1 MAPEE
6 IHLPRPRSS
15 PHLPRPGRCRR
26 RRWWRWQR
34 PTHQTVEGR
43 GGGKYGGASE
53 LGGAAA
59 GELGAAEEA
68 GRRRDA
74 GRRRLSG
81 GGAAIWRRH
90 VSDLGLEGLA
100 VLLRTM
106 QRCRVSSQG
115 SQPAAESSSLQL
127 TWAWPRWLSEAYLL
141 RHRRATDGG
150 VGACSSAS
158 KYKGGGSRNLLGPS
172 LKICRMLVPISM
184 GGLSCSGRP
193 CQRNS
198 LCE

>member
-1 MAPEE
+1 MSAARKNLAGARSPR
-6 IHLPRPRSS
+6 HSLSTLSLLGRSPSDGPRADPSTRPRSS
-15 PHLPRPGRCRR
+15 PRLPRPGRCRR
-26 RRWWRWQR
+26 RRWWWWQR
-34 PTHQTVEGR
+34 PTHQNVEGR

-90 VSDLGLEGLA
+90 GSDLGLEGLA

-106 QRCRVSSQG
+106 QPCRVSSQG
-115 SQPAAESSSLQL
+115 SQPAAESSSLQSP
-127 TWAWPRWLSEAYLL
+127 WAWRRRLSEAYLL
-141 RHRRATDGG
+141 RRRRAADGG
-150 VGACSSAS
+150 VG
-158 KYKGGGSRNLLGPS
+158 P
-172 LKICRMLVPISM
+172 V
-184 GGLSCSGRP
+184 RP
-193 CQRNS
+193 RRSIKVAVQGIFS
-198 LCE
+198 DQV